1 LVIIIAVIRPSDP
14 RVSTPASR
22 RRRRNHGDGGH
33 HQHRHHVMERDLL
46 NNINS
51 ISTQSISYKQNLLNQ
66 MKSIKSYLIHLDDLI
81 NGTDAVLLLLLEFKR
96 LKRLGGDAKGECDTF
111 TRSSISY
118 LYTPAGI
125 G

>member
-1 LVIIIAVIRPSDP
+1 
-14 RVSTPASR
+14 
-22 RRRRNHGDGGH
+22 
-33 HQHRHHVMERDLL
+33 
-46 NNINS
+46 
-51 ISTQSISYKQNLLNQ
+51 

-81 NGTDAVLLLLLEFKR
+81 NGTAVLLLEFKR
-96 LKRLGGDAKGECDTF
+96 LKRLGGDATGECDTF